1 MNKYSMKQIKKSLPK
16 EKNKCKYHCG
26 GAACPE
32 Q

>member
-1 MNKYSMKQIKKSLPK
+1 MAINKNEITK
-16 EKNKCKYHCG
+16 EMLEKAMCKYRCG